1 LLSHGPLLVGPSQPV
16 VASPGADAV
25 LPCRLQP
32 AFDVVSLT
40 LEWSMADLKPDPA
53 DPLSRVGYVHLYR
66 GGSEVPDMKIQAFAG
81 RTELL
86 ADALKDG
93 DVSLRIKRVTA
104 ADQGRYRCHIPK
116 LPGPLKELVVELL
129 VGERGRLYLG
139 TLISG
144 AFCVLLV
151 LLVLG
156 VLLVPGVLGGAVTC
170 SLKRLRDN
178 VREANVYILL
188 VVLTRFFCNL
198 TSFIVPT
205 ASRVRRRCN
214 RPARGG

>member
-1 LLSHGPLLVGPSQPV
+1 M
-16 VASPGADAV
+16 ASPGADAV

-129 VGERGRLYLG
+129 VGERVPPAPLLSTERS
-139 TLISG
+139 TLF
-144 AFCVLLV
+144 ADHHLNLWFF
-151 LLVLG
+151 
-156 VLLVPGVLGGAVTC
+156 
-170 SLKRLRDN
+170 R
-178 VREANVYILL
+178 
-188 VVLTRFFCNL
+188 TR
-198 TSFIVPT
+198 
-205 ASRVRRRCN
+205 
-214 RPARGG
+214 